1 MALIIKGDLP
11 KGCGFCW
18 ECLGG
23 GSDAYYCNRA
33 KRQISEVVPP
43 YDKRMEW
50 CPILGEIPDE
60 HGRLVDA
67 DALIERTK
75 NWYCSKENCEDNYS
89 GVRCRAC
96 WVDDAIGIIDDANV
110 VVEGSRGSDN

>member
-1 MALIIKGDLP
+1 MALIIKGDMP
-11 KGCGFCW
+11 TCCGLCW

-23 GSDAYYCNRA
+23 GADAYYCNRA

-50 CPILGEIPDE
+50 CPIIGEIPDK

-67 DALIERTK
+67 DAFKKSLIEARYTD
-75 NWYCSKENCEDNYS
+75 NPNKEKTYNKALDILF
-89 GVRCRAC
+89 
-96 WVDDAIGIIDDANV
+96 DAPTVLEA
-110 VVEGSRGSDN
+110 ST